1 MKNLTGALVFS
12 TLLSLAVG
20 CHKNTGESPDAAT
33 QTGTVQEELKS
44 GREAAPPPE
53 ATAEAGTPTESGSP
67 KDASAVNYDSGA
79 SDRLALEACVDGWL
93 KAHNLD
99 RYGNSKGTMYAG
111 GTPLFDE
118 RTGQSTD
125 RLDYVLQRQ
134 PSAKKACVDEGAPK

>member
-33 QTGTVQEELKS
+33 QTGTVKEELQS
-44 GREAAPPPE
+44 DRDAAPAPT
-53 ATAEAGTPTESGSP
+53 ATAEAGT
-67 KDASAVNYDSGA
+67 KDASAVTYDSGA

-93 KAHNLD
+93 KSHNLD
-99 RYGNSKGTMYAG
+99 RYGSQKGTMYAG

-118 RTGQSTD
+118 RTGETKD
-125 RLDYVLQRQ
+125 RLDFVLERQ
-134 PSAKKACVDEGAPK
+134 PEAKKACVDEGAPK

>member
-44 GREAAPPPE
+44 NREAAPPE
-53 ATAEAGTPTESGSP
+53 ATAEAGT
-67 KDASAVNYDSGA
+67 KDASAVGYDSGA
-79 SDRLALEACVDGWL
+79 TDRLALEACVDGWL
-93 KAHNLD
+93 KSRSLD
-99 RYGNSKGTMYAG
+99 RFGNAKGTMYAG

-125 RLDYVLQRQ
+125 RLDYILARQ
-134 PSAKKACVDEGAPK
+134 PEAKKACVDEGAPR